1 MTHSFGEPHD
11 EEWDNDWLPMPYY
24 DLPGDSLMRSDSFG
38 ELIGGLS
45 GLINLQNYQHQ
56 GPAELLN
63 LNPVS
68 QGSPSLNGALMM
80 ENALENHCSNE
91 GINHDPS
98 DNTALTHNQILGS
111 RDDNSQI
118 KDSSLPPSE
127 VELGE
132 SKASSNKSTVI
143 TRRRGRGRKCK
154 ENVGKP
160 IFGVER
166 KVLFVVAPL
175 SDHGHKF
182 RMKTSN
188 IHFAAVW
195 SYLKTCV
202 NKGKDILVG
211 GVEGDGTVDFGDEMM
226 MVAMEFLCSLLDAK
240 EGTNTLGGGVV
251 KGRIVE
257 EIYSDK
263 IITLLTG
270 CHFMSSR

>member
-1 MTHSFGEPHD
+1 M
-11 EEWDNDWLPMPYY
+11 
-24 DLPGDSLMRSDSFG
+24 
-38 ELIGGLS
+38 
-45 GLINLQNYQHQ
+45 
-56 GPAELLN
+56 
-63 LNPVS
+63 
-68 QGSPSLNGALMM
+68 
-80 ENALENHCSNE
+80 
-91 GINHDPS
+91 
-98 DNTALTHNQILGS
+98 HNQILGS
-111 RDDNSQI
+111 GNDNSQI
-118 KDSSLPPSE
+118 KDRSWSPSE

-132 SKASSNKSTVI
+132 SKASSIKNTVI

-182 RMKTSN
+182 RMRTSN
-188 IHFAAVW
+188 IMFSAVW
-195 SYLKTCV
+195 SYLKTSV

-226 MVAMEFLCSLLDAK
+226 MVAMEFLCSLFDAK
-240 EGTNTLGGGVV
+240 NGTKTLGGGVV

-257 EIYSDK
+257 EIYSSN

-270 CHFMSSR
+270 